1 MAEGLQI
8 INDNIGKVL
17 SSVNVVN
24 KNLQVLENNIHEVNK
39 SIITV
44 EGKVIGVEQAIEEI
58 KNELLEFI
66 RKDTLA
72 KNLQLAETKIL
83 QVRQEIE
90 SKFGHNKIVRRNTT
104 GILQGIDAKIIRK
117 EAIVSNTEEMM
128 LNTPGYWLAPA
139 LVALSAWVID
149 NKEIADRAVQESIR
163 RSDEKASLF
172 FTLINRRYGRYE
184 ASEKWLNRY
193 IEMQDPKHLPQDMV
207 VVLDAYSNGLF
218 GQGLT
223 NQCYE
228 KIDTWITELSEQVGF
243 VEKQRENWKKALG
256 SKITK
261 TDISGFTYL
270 NKYSENLE
278 KLQKVMDNTTIHEN
292 LYEYFKEIFESEI
305 QSTKRIEVALDQL
318 LDKLVSEF
326 DTEELPLKKEE
337 KRLVSII
344 DEGGDETK
352 AKIRFEAEES
362 IYNSFIEFTTLLTN
376 SAMFAEKNNASK
388 ATQRLSI
395 ALSKKWIID
404 AYNDKVTEIRTKFS
418 TKIPFAIG
426 EWKGQSNDGKNEE
439 EMIKSF
445 GDYCIRNENS
455 EIATV
460 KLSGS
465 NYLKI
470 LSAAVL
476 PFINPFLL
484 IGSVGLGYW
493 FYKDYKG
500 LDKRKETISNK
511 YNEMRKNGIGII
523 KAIMAEV
530 TDFIRD
536 VQNKDNMCKDTL
548 NYLENINPSQFIY
561 NKYSD
566 TRQIL

>member
-1 MAEGLQI
+1 MSDGLQI
-8 INDNIGKVL
+8 INDNIGRVL

-24 KNLQVLENNIHEVNK
+24 KNLQVLDNNINEVNK
-39 SIITV
+39 SVIIV
-44 EGKVIGVEQAIEEI
+44 EGKVNGVEQAIEEI

-66 RKDTLA
+66 RKDSLA

-90 SKFGHNKIVRRNTT
+90 SKFGHNKVVRRNTT

-117 EAIVSNTEEMM
+117 ESIVSNTEEMM

-149 NKEIADRAVQESIR
+149 NKEIANRAVQEAIR
-163 RSDEKASLF
+163 RNDEKASLF

-184 ASEKWLNRY
+184 ASEKWLKRY
-193 IEMQDPKHLPQDMV
+193 IEMQDPKYLPQDMV

-218 GQGLT
+218 GQGST
-223 NQCYE
+223 NECYE
-228 KIDTWITELSEQVGF
+228 KIDSWITELSEQVGF
-243 VEKQRENWKKALG
+243 VENQRENWKKALT

-261 TDISGFTYL
+261 TDISRFTYL
-270 NKYSENLE
+270 NKYSENLDE
-278 KLQKVMDNTTIHEN
+278 LQEAMDNTTIHEN
-292 LYEYFKEIFESEI
+292 LYDYFKEIFESEI
-305 QSTKRIEVALDQL
+305 QATKRIEVALDKL

-337 KRLVSII
+337 ERLICII
-344 DEGGDETK
+344 NEGGDETK
-352 AKIRFEAEES
+352 AKAKFEAEES

-395 ALSKKWIID
+395 ALSKAWIID
-404 AYNDKVTEIRTKFS
+404 AYNDKVAELRAKVPS
-418 TKIPFAIG
+418 KITFAIKD
-426 EWKGQSNDGKNEE
+426 WKGQTNDGKNEE
-439 EMIKSF
+439 EMINSF
-445 GDYCIRNENS
+445 GNYCINNENK
-455 EIATV
+455 EITTV
-460 KLSGS
+460 KLTGS
-465 NYLKI
+465 NYLK
-470 LSAAVL
+470 LLGAAVL

-484 IGSVGLGYW
+484 IGSAGLGYW

-500 LDKRKETISNK
+500 LDKRKDAIRDK
-511 YNEMRKNGIGII
+511 YAEIRKNGIGII

-530 TDFIRD
+530 TDFRRD
-536 VQNKDNMCKDTL
+536 IQNNDDKCNDTL